1 MAEAEKQENEEV
13 KAEAAAEAEAPAT
26 AETEAEAQMEAAPVE
41 AAAATEEAQAEEAPA
56 TATEDAAIAA
66 TAAVAA
72 SASKGSG
79 RGRWYIVHAY
89 SGFEHK
95 IKQQIMEKA
104 AQNGISDQ
112 IEDIVVPTENVMEV
126 RRGKKVEAEKK
137 FFPGYLL
144 IKMQLTDEAWHMVKN
159 TDKVTGFLGAGGKPQ
174 RVPQSEVDAIFQQM
188 EEGVT
193 AGTRGIIYE
202 IGEQVKVTDGPFD
215 SFTGTVEEVDEEREK
230 IKVSVSIFGRSTPV
244 ELDYTQVQKT

>member
-1 MAEAEKQENEEV
+1 MAEAEKNENEEMSALE
-13 KAEAAAEAEAPAT
+13 KELAEEIVELREDDNILADVPAEEAEATPS
-26 AETEAEAQMEAAPVE
+26 AEAP
-41 AAAATEEAQAEEAPA
+41 EAPA
-56 TATEDAAIAA
+56 KP
-66 TAAVAA
+66 
-72 SASKGSG
+72 KGSG

-95 IKQQIMEKA
+95 IKQQIEEKA
-104 AQNGISDQ
+104 IQNGIADQ
-112 IEDIVVPTENVMEV
+112 IEEIVVPTENVMEV

-144 IKMQLTDEAWHMVKN
+144 IKMQLTDAAWHMVKN
-159 TDKVTGFLGAGGKPQ
+159 TDKVTGFLGADGKPQ
-174 RVPQSEVDAIFQQM
+174 RVPQAEVDEIFKQM

-230 IKVSVSIFGRSTPV
+230 VKVSVSIFGRSTPV

>member
-1 MAEAEKQENEEV
+1 MAEAEKNENEQVAPEV
-13 KAEAAAEAEAPAT
+13 EASSSEESAADVSEILSETPSEEPVAEAPAK
-26 AETEAEAQMEAAPVE
+26 P
-41 AAAATEEAQAEEAPA
+41 
-56 TATEDAAIAA
+56 
-66 TAAVAA
+66 
-72 SASKGSG
+72 KGSG

-95 IKQQIMEKA
+95 IKVQIEEKA
-104 AQNGISDQ
+104 IQNGIADQ
-112 IEDIVVPTENVMEV
+112 IEEIVVPTENVMEV

-144 IKMQLTDEAWHMVKN
+144 IKMQLTDAAWHMVKN
-159 TDKVTGFLGAGGKPQ
+159 TDKVTGFLGADGKPQ
-174 RVPQSEVDAIFQQM
+174 RVPQAEVDEIFKQM

-193 AGTRGIIYE
+193 AGTRGIIFE

-215 SFTGTVEEVDEEREK
+215 SFTGTVEDVDEDREK
-230 IKVSVSIFGRSTPV
+230 VKVSVSIFGRATPV